1 MSDET
6 ILIKDEVKAKAAKV
20 EATGRQ
26 WSEELSVRGSDLQ
39 DTLGRLGREAAVRK
53 ITLKSASGR
62 TIATFPMVI
71 GAAGMLVLG
80 PWTAAVLVAAWLGRV
95 SILIEYEEAPAT
107 MEEAMNELSGKAE
120 KTAAQ
125 LEANIKS
132 A

>member
-6 ILIKDEVKAKAAKV
+6 IKIKEETKEQAARA
-20 EATGRQ
+20 EATGKR
-26 WSEELSVRGSDLQ
+26 WTEEISVRGADLQ

-53 ITLKSASGR
+53 ITLKNASGR
-62 TIATFPMVI
+62 TLAEIPLAL

-107 MEEAMNELSGKAE
+107 MDEAIHELTGSLD
-120 KTAAQ
+120 KTADQ
-125 LEANIKS
+125 LEAK
-132 A
+132 AARA